1 MGTQISFE
9 LSDTIFRTARNY
21 ADSHGFDTVQDFIKE
36 LLREK
41 LFEDEPER
49 FGGMYTYLAS
59 EESLARSWL
68 SQEEEE
74 AWAHL
79 QKEI

>member
-1 MGTQISFE
+1 MKRIMAKSGKVNFWGKVE
-9 LSDTIFRTARNY
+9 K
-21 ADSHGFDTVQDFIKE
+21 DFIKE

-49 FGGMYTYLAS
+49 FGGMYTHLAS

-74 AWAHL
+74 AL
-79 QKEI
+79 CGGGSGGVG